1 MSEFERHIKRQRQ
14 REREVHKADRAVGI
28 FTVWFVVGMIVLV
41 IALLVFHSTA
51 LVIVVGALIAV
62 GILWKLLVRSQR

>member
-1 MSEFERHIKRQRQ
+1 
-14 REREVHKADRAVGI
+14 
-28 FTVWFVVGMIVLV
+28 MIVLV